1 MQVEKP
7 RREDVECLAKLMAT
21 VGSHLDRHARGRE
34 FMDAYFLRINTL
46 KESKSL
52 PESRLRFLLQVR
64 RDIIPKIA
72 DTKVADIFSASS
84 VLLQCH
90 GLQCILFDLAWFI
103 RQVG

>member
-1 MQVEKP
+1 MALAGKSSALRSVLSYCVGVQVEKP

-72 DTKVADIFSASS
+72 G
-84 VLLQCH
+84 H
-90 GLQCILFDLAWFI
+90 
-103 RQVG
+103 